1 MSNLLL
7 DDKPLVI
14 QPKLAELLGD
24 LDEAVILQQIH
35 YWLEKRL
42 NIKDGYS
49 WVYNSMVEWNKQFP
63 WLSLKTL
70 KRKFKSLEDK
80 GLLITGNYNKAK
92 FDRTKW
98 YRIDYYAF
106 SNLGNALGQNDL
118 TNVSNCPNAKG
129 QNDTTNTIEYTENNN
144 IDTTTTT
151 TDTTEIKIIY
161 EFWKSNIGSLS
172 PYLYREIRTIY
183 NDWKEV
189 SKQPKEMILESIK
202 MAIEKDIKNINYIK
216 TILKRWYDNRIYNIE
231 DLKADQERFE
241 KNKESKYNKQAK
253 KGNAA
258 GYDAK
263 QWTYLSEEE
272 EMRQFFGDKQKP
284 RKKKKKS
291 MFMDARDQDHSKSD
305 EEAWEA
311 FWNG

>member
-1 MSNLLL
+1 MEEKPSYYSILTANVRYDNRLKANEKLLFSEITALSNKYGYCTAGNEYFSKLYNVSERSITRWIGNLKEFGYLKYVPIHQKDSKKVIERRLYPLTNSKEHAAL
-7 DDKPLVI
+7 DCYGGRQKCPKPLDKNV
-14 QPKLAELLGD
+14 ED
-24 LDEAVILQQIH
+24 
-35 YWLEKRL
+35 
-42 NIKDGYS
+42 NITS
-49 WVYNSMVEWNKQFP
+49 
-63 WLSLKTL
+63 
-70 KRKFKSLEDK
+70 
-80 GLLITGNYNKAK
+80 I
-92 FDRTKW
+92 
-98 YRIDYYAF
+98 
-106 SNLGNALGQNDL
+106 
-118 TNVSNCPNAKG
+118 
-129 QNDTTNTIEYTENNN
+129 NTINNN
-144 IDTTTTT
+144 ITTT

-161 EFWKSNIGSLS
+161 EFWESNIGNLS
-172 PYLYREIRTIY
+172 PYLYEEIQAIY
-183 NDWKEV
+183 EDWKEV

-202 MAIEKDIKNINYIK
+202 MALDKGIQNISYIK
-216 TILKRWYDNRIYNIE
+216 SILKRWYDNRIYNIE

>member
-98 YRIDYYAF
+98 YRIDYDAF

-144 IDTTTTT
+144 IDNTTT

-216 TILKRWYDNRIYNIE
+216 TILKRWYDNRIYSLK
-231 DLKADQERFE
+231 DLEKDQEQFE
-241 KNKESKYNKQAK
+241 KNKESKYNKQTK

-272 EMRQFFGDKQKP
+272 EMRQFFG
-284 RKKKKKS
+284 
-291 MFMDARDQDHSKSD
+291 
-305 EEAWEA
+305 
-311 FWNG
+311 G

>member
-98 YRIDYYAF
+98 YRIDYDAF

-144 IDTTTTT
+144 IDTTTT

-216 TILKRWYDNRIYNIE
+216 TILKRWYDNRIYSLK
-231 DLKADQERFE
+231 DLEKDQEQFE
-241 KNKESKYNKQAK
+241 KNKESKYNKQTK

-272 EMRQFFGDKQKP
+272 EMRQFFG
-284 RKKKKKS
+284 
-291 MFMDARDQDHSKSD
+291 
-305 EEAWEA
+305 
-311 FWNG
+311 G